1 MREFLLDRIRLVREL
16 LESDIEIA
24 HSDIGL
30 ILCSVLS
37 ACAAERWPGRGID
50 RARFIELL
58 VRCSPADMH
67 ADWICVPALIVN
79 GHVDEAGTPY
89 GPTDSGHSTR
99 IFRDSEIDLDLT
111 ACQSTY
117 RNVSVRDCKS
127 CSYAAL
133 IYGWL
138 RCGYAHQY
146 SPHTNISH
154 YPPSRHNARVS
165 YIGRT
170 TRTGGIT
177 RMVSF
182 HLDYLIAVTK
192 YHADNVAASHQN
204 APSEWWIN
212 AS

>member
-58 VRCSPADMH
+58 VTHSRADMR

-79 GHVDEAGTPY
+79 GHVVESDTPY
-89 GPTDSGHSTR
+89 GAGGQSTR
-99 IFRDSEIDLDLT
+99 IFRGDEIDLDLN
-111 ACQSTY
+111 ACRSKY
-117 RNVSVRDCKS
+117 SNVSVRDCKS

-146 SPHTNISH
+146 APHVNITH

-165 YIGRT
+165 YIGRGT
-170 TRTGGIT
+170 PDGGLT

-182 HLDYLIAVTK
+182 HLDYLIALTE
-192 YHADNVAASHQN
+192 YHADNVASTPDSNPA
-204 APSEWWIN
+204 EWWIN
-212 AS
+212 AA